1 MYKGVNEVI
10 FVFQVAPAVVF
21 ATMEW
26 MDKTERG
33 VKDSFMEGRVAQLVV
48 VLEGEVV
55 EIITEIRKPT
65 RLVEVVEGTQGGAE
79 GAMKMILVE
88 EEEDHITMEKI
99 SKMNAVIIQ
108 LGMAS

>member
-1 MYKGVNEVI
+1 
-10 FVFQVAPAVVF
+10 
-21 ATMEW
+21 
-26 MDKTERG
+26 
-33 VKDSFMEGRVAQLVV
+33 
-48 VLEGEVV
+48 VV
-55 EIITEIRKPT
+55 EVITEIGKPT